1 MIKNL
6 SYSLVSLSYG
16 WLGIYSD
23 TGLIELKGTIFAF
36 GRGMRSTECHLGYH
50 VFLNDSSFK
59 SGSRSISK
67 LTLLQ
72 LVVVK
77 KKKIIINQKINHK
90 K

>member
-1 MIKNL
+1 M
-6 SYSLVSLSYG
+6 SLSYG

-36 GRGMRSTECHLGYH
+36 GRGMRSMECHLGYY

-59 SGSRSISK
+59 SWSRSISK

-77 KKKIIINQKINHK
+77 KRNNNNKLKINHK